1 MKQRYI
7 FVAAVLLMFGVTGVF
22 ARQQTKL
29 RLSESKGCLQSLPSI
44 ATSTKLTVTIRMVNV
59 AVSSHRLRYRQR

>member
-1 MKQRYI
+1 MIKRHI
-7 FVAAVLLMFGVTGVF
+7 FVAAVLLMFGVTGIF

-44 ATSTKLTVTIRMVNV
+44 ATSTKLTDNGLKSIV
-59 AVSSHRLRYRQR
+59 